1 MSANLKILDSFINEF
16 KDTYK
21 EIEIIYDEGLLGD
34 IKKIEDQL
42 LNQKFFPS
50 KQLESILQKQIR
62 RARFPMEVAITG
74 QFSAGKSTF
83 LNALLSKNILP
94 TGITPVTSKVNF
106 INYGEEYKLKIT
118 YYSGAQEYAPIEAIA
133 DFTDQRS
140 EDMKDIKYLTLYAP
154 MDILK
159 EISFVDTPGLN
170 SQSQSD
176 TDTTRSVLRDVGGI
190 IWLTLIDNAGKQSEA
205 KVLEEYMQLFK
216 DKSLCVLN
224 QKDKFSQEQV
234 ETTTKYVSEKFGKYF
249 AQVTPIS
256 AKMAL
261 DARAVQKTVLIEDS
275 IDSILK
281 DFKKDL
287 NANLNADTLDF
298 FEEKYDAF
306 QNKLKE
312 IKYSDISSNLKLLQD
327 SNIQEVLD
335 FIENEMRPK
344 AAESKEYA
352 IKKDLKGICD
362 ILIKEYQTIIGV
374 YDALCN
380 VLKSCEEKVLKQF
393 DEIHSKH
400 SKELFTIYNSLESIM
415 EKVANETYKNI
426 QRRPAF
432 RFEESSGGFLKS
444 EKIQKIEFETYW
456 INADNIY
463 KNLFYDDQTIDKMF
477 KRSIKLLK
485 NVELNTDEAFREVYR
500 HIKTEV
506 QKWQEPYELIKKNR
520 EIGSDLEFA
529 NTRQFVAKVYENIT
543 LSYHSAILGNI
554 SALHKKFAFFYGAF
568 SYSYTQ
574 ITQECILLTKENIDK
589 KIENYI
595 DDSTR
600 NTLSIPSSNDILET
614 VKKNFKFDKMEL
626 FLASNRNYLY
636 KTIDKSKKQFEEV
649 NNEKVEYVVSQ
660 KELFLKKIEDIK
672 TIKESLDT
680 QEIEDKKESL

>member
-1 MSANLKILDSFINEF
+1 
-16 KDTYK
+16 
-21 EIEIIYDEGLLGD
+21 
-34 IKKIEDQL
+34 
-42 LNQKFFPS
+42 
-50 KQLESILQKQIR
+50 
-62 RARFPMEVAITG
+62 ME
-74 QFSAGKSTF
+74 
-83 LNALLSKNILP
+83 
-94 TGITPVTSKVNF
+94 
-106 INYGEEYKLKIT
+106 
-118 YYSGAQEYAPIEAIA
+118 
-133 DFTDQRS
+133 
-140 EDMKDIKYLTLYAP
+140 
-154 MDILK
+154 ILK

-234 ETTTKYVSEKFGKYF
+234 ETTTKYVSEKFNKYF

-261 DARAVQKTVLIEDS
+261 DARALQKNVLIEDS

-287 NANLNADTLDF
+287 NDNLRADNLNF
-298 FEEKYDAF
+298 FEKKYDTF

-312 IKYSDISSNLKLLQD
+312 IEYSDISSNQKLLEE

-352 IKKDLKGICD
+352 IKKDLKGVCD

-380 VLKSCEEKVLKQF
+380 VLASCEDKVLKQF

-400 SKELFTIYNSLESIM
+400 SKELYTIYNSLESIM

-426 QRRPAF
+426 QKKAAF
-432 RFEESSGGFLKS
+432 RFEESTGGFLKS
-444 EKIQKIEFETYW
+444 DKIEKIKFETYW

-463 KNLFYDDQTIDKMF
+463 KSLFYDDQTIDKMF

-506 QKWQEPYELIKKNR
+506 RKWQEPYELIKKHR
-520 EIGSDLEFA
+520 EIASDTEFS
-529 NTRQFVAKVYENIT
+529 NTRHFAAKIYENV
-543 LSYHSAILGNI
+543 LRSYHRAILENI
-554 SALHKKFAFFYGAF
+554 SALRKKFAYFNGAL
-568 SYSYTQ
+568 SYSYIQTTQ
-574 ITQECILLTKENIDK
+574 ATIAHFEEQIKESEELYKKEPTRFAIQHPREDEILAKLKANFGFD
-589 KIENYI
+589 KIE
-595 DDSTR
+595 D
-600 NTLSIPSSNDILET
+600 
-614 VKKNFKFDKMEL
+614 
-626 FLASNRNYLY
+626 FLTSRRNYLFKIAKY
-636 KTIDKSKKQFEEV
+636 SKDQYLDINEDRINFVKSKEAEYLQKIRDL
-649 NNEKVEYVVSQ
+649 EK
-660 KELFLKKIEDIK
+660 
-672 TIKESLDT
+672 IKE
-680 QEIEDKKESL
+680 EI

>member
-21 EIEIIYDEGLLGD
+21 EVEIIYDQGLLGE

-42 LNQKFFPS
+42 LDQKFFPS
-50 KQLESILQKQIR
+50 KQLEIILQKQIR

-83 LNALLSKNILP
+83 LNALLSRNILP

-106 INYGEEYKLKIT
+106 ISYGEEYKLKIT
-118 YYSGAQEYAPIEAIA
+118 YYSGAQEYAPIEAIS

-140 EDMKDIKYLTLYAP
+140 DDMKDIKYLTLYAP

-224 QKDKFSQEQV
+224 QKDKFSEEQIQ
-234 ETTTKYVSEKFGKYF
+234 TTTNYISEKFGKYF

-261 DARAVQKTVLIEDS
+261 DARALQKTVLIEDS
-275 IDSILK
+275 VDAILK

-287 NANLNADTLDF
+287 NENLNANSLNF
-298 FEEKYDAF
+298 FEEKYDVF

-312 IKYSDISSNLKLLQD
+312 IKYSDITSNLKLLQE

-344 AAESKEYA
+344 AAEAKEYA
-352 IKKDLKGICD
+352 IKKDLKAICD

-426 QRRPAF
+426 QRKTSS
-432 RFEESSGGFLKS
+432 RFEESTGGFLKS
-444 EKIQKIEFETYW
+444 EKIEKVAYETYW

-463 KNLFYDDQTIDKMF
+463 KNLFYDDQTVDKMF

-506 QKWQEPYELIKKNR
+506 RKWQEPYELIKKHR
-520 EIGSDLEFA
+520 EIASDSEFS
-529 NTRQFVAKVYENIT
+529 NTRHFAAKVYENV
-543 LSYHSAILGNI
+543 LRSYHRAILENI
-554 SALHKKFAFFYGAF
+554 SALRKKFAYFNGAL
-568 SYSYTQ
+568 SYSYIQTTQ
-574 ITQECILLTKENIDK
+574 ATIAHFEEQIHESEELYKKEPTRFAIQHPREDEILAKLKANFGFD
-589 KIENYI
+589 KIE
-595 DDSTR
+595 D
-600 NTLSIPSSNDILET
+600 
-614 VKKNFKFDKMEL
+614 
-626 FLASNRNYLY
+626 FLTSRRNYLFKIAKY
-636 KTIDKSKKQFEEV
+636 SKEQYLDINENRINFVKSKEAEYI
-649 NNEKVEYVVSQ
+649 EK
-660 KELFLKKIEDIK
+660 IK
-672 TIKESLDT
+672 DLERIKE
-680 QEIEDKKESL
+680 EI